1 MVRGERAGVTG
12 ALGVY
17 RDLFNPVVAA
27 IGVSAHGYLGQR
39 GSALDGGARVLLE
52 SPAIFLHTG
61 LDWNARLGR
70 LDGLIGAT
78 FPLRRGGLL
87 ERGDLFRVE
96 WIPGRDEGFMV
107 GLTIPL
113 GQPLMG
119 RTRPR
124 RVEAE
129 LPPVPDV
136 ARSAPP
142 RGEEVRRA
150 LAEAGEAMDAL
161 VRLHYAAWL
170 LDHGTSSYDASVR
183 RSREILRS
191 VRASSNGYR
200 VEAERYHQALERAFE
215 LALTPA
221 ATPALAPVDDPA
233 LAYGRALAERARR
246 IALEEVVLPYNGL
259 IGRFKRP
266 DELAGLIGRA
276 RARFLAEYALDHG
289 GEAWTSEVPAVMD
302 AWLGLIVAA
311 HRRIDAMTRDAR
323 SHWIPMALVLRAD
336 EHATQAQIDALVE
349 RALGREFE
357 SGNATLYVNAP
368 QFQHEL
374 QRSLRQT
381 ESHHVLW
388 THDYRGRDDGDNPDH
403 TSFSQTLAYL
413 RALADGVR
421 RYEATGQ
428 LPSYFIVID
437 QVFYE
442 LNDGRLWLDLLERP
456 LTHELRLPAEFAWMA
471 DSLATLQDS
480 LRAAI
485 DGSERMRADRHALG
499 EEWIESVVK
508 VHINVTNPSDVSFR
522 SWRLLGLPI
531 GGDNL
536 MRDHR
541 KLILRDV
548 TEADPGRGEVV
559 IGGMGVGDHY
569 AAATWD
575 DRAILVQG
583 PAAAYAMD
591 ALRRLLER
599 HQFRGD
605 RIPAPLRPT
614 PFSEDRDEQI
624 RRLEALGATARVLQT
639 HNRTGWG
646 QKDATFVQML
656 LYDLAPSGTVLYIPD
671 SLWTSFQWMAQLVSA
686 ALRGCEVL
694 IVAPALDHAPSS
706 AFPQM
711 AVMREIVSKLVVTQ
725 EELGPMIQEA
735 SGALRVGL
743 YAPPASPRE
752 ALETAEETFA
762 RTPFLRRLF
771 PTVPDPRVLLAD
783 LGADGADGESP
794 AWPVAEVDHDEAPQ
808 MHRKTRLIASAATLE
823 ALAAS
828 PATAEIYRAALPAL
842 LQRVQMDERASAART
857 PSRAPTART
866 PPRALEAES
875 VTEEG
880 VDEPESVIEQ
890 ARAAPYTAVLD
901 VFERARAAGEMAEP
915 VLYLATGSMNKNVRS
930 FALDAEAEVVVAGPW
945 ALQAYLDF
953 ALLSG
958 GVVWVNGLEDVEALL
973 PPFSTLRRWIGRLL
987 HSVL

>member
-1 MVRGERAGVTG
+1 
-12 ALGVY
+12 
-17 RDLFNPVVAA
+17 
-27 IGVSAHGYLGQR
+27 
-39 GSALDGGARVLLE
+39 
-52 SPAIFLHTG
+52 
-61 LDWNARLGR
+61 
-70 LDGLIGAT
+70 
-78 FPLRRGGLL
+78 
-87 ERGDLFRVE
+87 
-96 WIPGRDEGFMV
+96 
-107 GLTIPL
+107 
-113 GQPLMG
+113 
-119 RTRPR
+119 
-124 RVEAE
+124 
-129 LPPVPDV
+129 
-136 ARSAPP
+136 
-142 RGEEVRRA
+142 
-150 LAEAGEAMDAL
+150 
-161 VRLHYAAWL
+161 
-170 LDHGTSSYDASVR
+170 
-183 RSREILRS
+183 
-191 VRASSNGYR
+191 
-200 VEAERYHQALERAFE
+200 
-215 LALTPA
+215 
-221 ATPALAPVDDPA
+221 
-233 LAYGRALAERARR
+233 
-246 IALEEVVLPYNGL
+246 
-259 IGRFKRP
+259 
-266 DELAGLIGRA
+266 
-276 RARFLAEYALDHG
+276 
-289 GEAWTSEVPAVMD
+289 
-302 AWLGLIVAA
+302 
-311 HRRIDAMTRDAR
+311 
-323 SHWIPMALVLRAD
+323 
-336 EHATQAQIDALVE
+336 
-349 RALGREFE
+349 
-357 SGNATLYVNAP
+357 
-368 QFQHEL
+368 
-374 QRSLRQT
+374 
-381 ESHHVLW
+381 
-388 THDYRGRDDGDNPDH
+388 
-403 TSFSQTLAYL
+403 
-413 RALADGVR
+413 
-421 RYEATGQ
+421 
-428 LPSYFIVID
+428 
-437 QVFYE
+437 
-442 LNDGRLWLDLLERP
+442 
-456 LTHELRLPAEFAWMA
+456 
-471 DSLATLQDS
+471 
-480 LRAAI
+480 
-485 DGSERMRADRHALG
+485 
-499 EEWIESVVK
+499 
-508 VHINVTNPSDVSFR
+508 
-522 SWRLLGLPI
+522 
-531 GGDNL
+531 
-536 MRDHR
+536 
-541 KLILRDV
+541 
-548 TEADPGRGEVV
+548 
-559 IGGMGVGDHY
+559 
-569 AAATWD
+569 
-575 DRAILVQG
+575 VQG